1 MIFMYQQIQQHL
13 FFASR
18 SESNIGKVCVW
29 NLQKE
34 GNRKENIFSPRKS
47 NWNFILILLHFPRSL
62 KVVLIFPLFFITKQG
77 KLLSPLFLFL
87 FSPLKT
93 DEELDC
99 GGVRWG
105 YKQIEKYLSNVTGS
119 AKLSMNPEPTSN
131 RAQSYG
137 DSRFPKLVPNPSIV
151 QNSSKRVHI
160 INAHK
165 RKKIHGHTIKKLH
178 QLLH

>member
-1 MIFMYQQIQQHL
+1 M
-13 FFASR
+13 
-18 SESNIGKVCVW
+18 CVW

-62 KVVLIFPLFFITKQG
+62 KVILIFPLFFITKQG

-87 FSPLKT
+87 FSALKT

-105 YKQIEKYLSNVTGS
+105 YKQIEKYPSNVAGV
-119 AKLSMNPEPTSN
+119 L
-131 RAQSYG
+131 
-137 DSRFPKLVPNPSIV
+137 
-151 QNSSKRVHI
+151 NSV
-160 INAHK
+160 
-165 RKKIHGHTIKKLH
+165 
-178 QLLH
+178 